1 MARVARRLPVAM
13 FEYGEMAEL
22 LKGGGSIALID
33 VSFNLAASRQV
44 DGAPFLLI
52 PSTLVHRFFEE
63 LIGKRPWHVLAV
75 VRLDAISS
83 KRLC

>member
-1 MARVARRLPVAM
+1 M
-13 FEYGEMAEL
+13 FL
-22 LKGGGSIALID
+22 L
-33 VSFNLAASRQV
+33 NLAASRQV
-44 DGAPFLLI
+44 DGAPFLLV

-63 LIGKRPWHVLAV
+63 LIGKRPWHVSAV